1 MIDLLETER
10 IKSEIEEN
18 PSKVMESI
26 ESTSSIG
33 ICITNSLG
41 LFVEVNTAYTKIYGY
56 NKSQLLGKSFLMVVP
71 EENKANMEILHKKFL
86 KDKREIAREWEV
98 VGENGKR
105 ISISVD
111 AGYSEDIFDK
121 TPHKITFIEKQEL

>member
-10 IKSEIEEN
+10 IKKEIEEN
-18 PSKVMESI
+18 PSNVTQSI
-26 ESTSSIG
+26 ESTPTIG

-41 LFVEVNTAYTKIYGY
+41 LFVEVNTAYTQIYGY
-56 NKSQLLGKSFLMVVP
+56 DKSRLLGKSFLMVVP
-71 EENKANMEILHKKFL
+71 DENKANMEILHKKFL
-86 KDKREIAREWEV
+86 KDKMEIAREWEV
-98 VGENGKR
+98 VGEDGKR

-121 TPHKITFIEKQEL
+121 TPHKITFIQQQVG

>member
-1 MIDLLETER
+1 MINLLETER
-10 IKSEIEEN
+10 IKKEIEAD
-18 PSKVMESI
+18 PSKVMQSI

-41 LFVEVNTAYTKIYGY
+41 LFAEVNTAYTKIYGY
-56 NKSQLLGKSFLMVVP
+56 DKSQLLGKSFLMVVP

-86 KDKREIAREWEV
+86 RDKKEIAREWEV
-98 VGENGKR
+98 VGEDGKR

-111 AGYSEDIFDK
+111 TAYSETIFDK
-121 TPHKITFIEKQEL
+121 TPHKITFVHQEVK

>member
-10 IKSEIEEN
+10 IKKEIAGN
-18 PSKVMESI
+18 PANVMQSI

-41 LFVEVNTAYTKIYGY
+41 LFTEVNTAYTKIYGY
-56 NKSQLLGKSFLMVVP
+56 AKTQLLGKSFLMVVP

-86 KDKREIAREWEV
+86 RDKVEIAREWEV

-111 AGYSEDIFDK
+111 SAYSEAIFDK
-121 TPHKITFIEKQEL
+121 TPHKITFIHQEMV